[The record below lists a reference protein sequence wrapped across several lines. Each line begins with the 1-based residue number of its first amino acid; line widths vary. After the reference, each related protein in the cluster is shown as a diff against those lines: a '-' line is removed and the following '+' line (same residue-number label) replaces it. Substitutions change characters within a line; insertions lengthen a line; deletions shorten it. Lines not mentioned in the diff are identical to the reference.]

1 MRPLYGLILAGGA
14 SKRMGTDKAALTY
27 HGKPQ
32 LQAAFDVLSPLVENC
47 FVSVRPDQT
56 ENPLRADFPQI
67 VDSVEI
73 DGPAAGL
80 LSAHLAH
87 PDVAW
92 LVLACDLPMLDR
104 GTLEN
109 LIARRNATDVA
120 VAYRSEHDGLP
131 EPLCAIWEPEAL
143 DRLKQQ
149 VLDGRTCPRKLLINS
164 PTKLLE
170 PYARGALDNINT
182 PEERDDA
189 TRRLKHP
196 TGGPMIRL
204 TLEYFAQLRE
214 LAGRREQ
221 SLETTFTAVGP
232 LYEGLR
238 ETYAFPFEASKLRV
252 AINGDFAPWTQ
263 SLKDGDHIVFI
274 PPVTGG

>member
-1 MRPLYGLILAGGA
+1 MTPVYGLILAGGA
-14 SKRMGTDKAALTY
+14 SKRMGTDKAALDY

-32 LQAAFDVLSPLVENC
+32 LQAAFEVLAPVVERC
-47 FVSVRPDQT
+47 FVSVRPGQT
-56 ENPLRADFPQI
+56 SDPLRSSFPQI
-67 VDSVEI
+67 VDTVEI

-80 LSAHLAH
+80 LSAHRAY
-87 PDVAW
+87 PDVTW

-109 LIARRNATDVA
+109 LMAARDGEHVA
-120 VAYRSEHDGLP
+120 VSYRSEHDGLP

-143 DRLKQQ
+143 DLLEKQ
-149 VLDGRTCPRKLLINS
+149 VEGGRICPRKLLINS

-170 PYARGALDNINT
+170 PHMRGALDNINT
-182 PEERDDA
+182 PEEREDA
-189 TRRLKHP
+189 ARRLKNLP
-196 TGGPMIRL
+196 GGPMIRL

-214 LAGRREQ
+214 LAGTREQ
-221 SLETTFTAVGP
+221 SLETAFATVGP
-232 LYEGLR
+232 LYEELR
-238 ETYAFPFEASKLRV
+238 EKYAFPFEASKLRV

-263 SLKDGDHIVFI
+263 ALKDGDHIVFI